1 MNRSGDSQIEIA
13 RRRERLIA
21 RAGAHRAAI
30 AGTFYELQEPAAIA
44 DHALR
49 VVRFL
54 RAHPLLTAAGVA
66 VAVVALRRPGV
77 LSLAGRA
84 LAIWRLWRT
93 VSVYL
98 NIPVG
103 AGHENP
109 AHIPGVGLWDR

>member
-1 MNRSGDSQIEIA
+1 MNWPEDSLIEIA

-21 RAGAHRAAI
+21 RAGAQRAAI
-30 AGTFYELQEPAAIA
+30 AGTVHELEAPAAVA
-44 DHALR
+44 DRALG
-49 VVRFL
+49 VARFL
-54 RAHPLLTAAGVA
+54 RLHPLLTA
-66 VAVVALRRPGV
+66 VALRRPGV

-84 LAIWRLWRT
+84 VAIWRLWRT